1 MRLPNGQL
9 VLIQYVMNVDRLAL
23 AKTLGPGCSSAGRN
37 GACFRTMMDQIVSY
51 LGNEA
56 EDLLSHTCRTIPKE
70 SLTLPGPDSVD
81 EVFAASNRNNQV
93 LRSLQQL
100 MGTGRLAGTGYV
112 SILPVDQGIEHSAG
126 ASFAKNPA
134 YFDPENI
141 VKLAIEGGCNG
152 VASTLGVLALTSR
165 KYAHK
170 IPYIVKINHNE
181 LLTYPNKFDQVLFAN
196 VRQAWELGAAG
207 IGATIY
213 FGSEEST
220 RQLQEISAAFH
231 EAHELGMFTILWCY
245 LRNPQFKK
253 DGVDYHLAADLT
265 GQANHLGVTIEAD
278 IIKQK
283 LPETNGGFKALN
295 MEGSSYGKTDER
307 IYTELTTDHP
317 IDLARYQVA
326 NCYMGKIG
334 LINSGGA
341 SGANDF
347 AEAVRTAVIN
357 KRAGGMGLISGRKA
371 FQRPMDEGVKLL
383 NLIQDVYLCDDVT
396 IA

>member
-1 MRLPNGQL
+1 M
-9 VLIQYVMNVDRLAL
+9 I
-23 AKTLGPGCSSAGRN
+23 
-37 GACFRTMMDQIVSY
+37 DQIVTY
-51 LGNEA
+51 LGSEA
-56 EDLLSHTCRTIPKE
+56 DDLLSHTCRTIPKE

-100 MGTGRLAGTGYV
+100 LNTGRLSGTGYV

-181 LLTYPNKFDQVLFAN
+181 LLTYPNKFDQVLFAS

-213 FGSEEST
+213 FGSNEST
-220 RQLQEISAAFH
+220 RQLQEISAAFE
-231 EAHELGMFTILWCY
+231 EAHRLGMFTILWCY

-253 DGVDYHLAADLT
+253 DGVDYHVAADLT

-383 NLIQDVYLCDDVT
+383 NLIQDVYLCEDVT